1 MGQSRYFGSTSSF
14 DPYQLKE
21 VQAPP
26 PLDHKD
32 SRRLSQSGL
41 GDDALCSFG
50 NRWPGE
56 PAKRLGS
63 DNSLTHFMSSSRW
76 LPSLKFFKP
85 ASPAEDPVAQVP
97 KAFS

>member
-32 SRRLSQSGL
+32 SRRLSQTGL
-41 GDDALCSFG
+41 GDD
-50 NRWPGE
+50 P
-56 PAKRLGS
+56 
-63 DNSLTHFMSSSRW
+63 
-76 LPSLKFFKP
+76 
-85 ASPAEDPVAQVP
+85 
-97 KAFS
+97 